1 MTIKDLAQ
9 RARAINIPDL
19 KRKAVTNKGT
29 LLVELQRK
37 QIRQGVNAKGGI
49 LGSYRS
55 DSYSAFKQTLST
67 YQARPGVPDLYLRGD
82 FHKGI
87 KMQLSG
93 DEYFLDS
100 DDEKSVQL
108 QVKYEGI
115 FGLNPNSLP
124 QAQVNVTNEFNQ
136 LVKTQLGL

>member
-19 KRKAVTNKGT
+19 KRKAVTNKET

-37 QIRQGVNAKGGI
+37 QIRQGLDANNSRLIPLYPAGY
-49 LGSYRS
+49 GSYKS
-55 DSYSAFKQTLST
+55 TLST
-67 YQARPGVPDLYLRGD
+67 YQAPPGVADLYLTGGWSRGIRM
-82 FHKGI
+82 KL
-87 KMQLSG
+87 QG
-93 DEYFLDS
+93 DDYLYDS
-100 DDEKSVQL
+100 SDKSKDDKLTEK
-108 QVKYEGI
+108 YDPY
-115 FGLNPNSLP
+115 GLNSTSLV